1 MNALIT
7 VEQIMKTNL
16 LDEDLSYCLVNDK
29 KLPFTKDNNI
39 AKVNSESDFVK
50 LHELLDNDNLEN
62 YAGVGISVQV
72 NKVLAIDIDK
82 CVSKPFDKNSINQMG
97 SDIINMFKTIGYIEF
112 SFSGTG
118 IRVILRQE
126 AIKNYTNSYKI
137 KNVENGIEFY
147 QYDMKSRYVT
157 LTGQFLYNNRISTSE
172 NHQHII
178 IEFLEKYMKK
188 KNISSTIKSSLVETQ
203 DDRSIE
209 QLLKVTR
216 RHYLKDYNF
225 QDLWFTPAPG
235 SIGDESKTDFFLL
248 RYIIENITQDRDK
261 SKQVFESSD
270 FFKSKDSYHLRK
282 WKKNNEWYYNYMFDN
297 IKEGTY

>member
-7 VEQIMKTNL
+7 IEQIMKTKL

-29 KLPFTKDNNI
+29 KLPFTKDNTI
-39 AKVNSESDFVK
+39 AKVNNESDFVK
-50 LHELLDNDNLEN
+50 LHELLDNANLET

-82 CVSKPFDKNSINQMG
+82 CVSKPFDKNSINDMA
-97 SDIINMFKTIGYIEF
+97 SDIINMFKMIGYIEF

-118 IRVILRQE
+118 IRILLKQE
-126 AIKNYTNSYKI
+126 PIKNYTNSYKI
-137 KNVENGIEFY
+137 KNAETGIEFY

-157 LTGQFLYNNRISTSE
+157 LTGKFLYNNPVSSNE

-188 KNISSTIKSSLVETQ
+188 KYASSTINSTLDETQ
-203 DDRSIE
+203 DDRTIE
-209 QLLKVTR
+209 QLLKVAR
-216 RHYLKDYNF
+216 RFYLKDYNF
-225 QDLWFTPAPG
+225 QDLWFTHAPG

-248 RYIIENITQDRDK
+248 RYILENITQDREK
-261 SKQVFESSD
+261 AKQLFESSD
-270 FFKSKDSYHLRK
+270 FFKSKDRYHLHK
-282 WKKNNEWYYNYMFDN
+282 WKKNNDWYYNYMFDN
-297 IKEGTY
+297 IKEGTF